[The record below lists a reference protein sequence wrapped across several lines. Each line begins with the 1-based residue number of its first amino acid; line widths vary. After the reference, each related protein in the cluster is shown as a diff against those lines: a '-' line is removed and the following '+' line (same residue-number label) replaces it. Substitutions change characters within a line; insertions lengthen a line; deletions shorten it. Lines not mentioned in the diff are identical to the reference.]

1 MNIYVGNLSYRMNNE
16 DLEEV
21 FSKFGAVKSCKIIND
36 RDTGR
41 SKGFAFVEMDVDSE
55 AQSAIDELN
64 GKEVEGR
71 TLKVNEARP
80 RPPRERRTY

>member
-1 MNIYVGNLSYRMNNE
+1 MNNE

-21 FSKFGAVKSCKIIND
+21 FAKFGAVKSCKIIND

-64 GKEVEGR
+64 GKEIEGR

-80 RPPRERRTY
+80 RPPRERY